1 MRQVVAQIP
10 CQTDQMLL
18 DKSDSKSAGGM
29 ILCYIEHQ
37 NEKRKAFP
45 MCINPDPTGYLN
57 LAENALLSGAA
68 SGITSI
74 PAASA
79 RNTRAKR
86 FQIIRKSM

>member
-1 MRQVVAQIP
+1 MTVPGALHISQRREMTIP
-10 CQTDQMLL
+10 CE
-18 DKSDSKSAGGM
+18 DSPKTF
-29 ILCYIEHQ
+29 I
-37 NEKRKAFP
+37 KKALALTSRF
-45 MCINPDPTGYLN
+45 MNSTAAEADPTGYLN
-57 LAENALLSGAA
+57 LAGNALLSIAA

>member
-1 MRQVVAQIP
+1 MTIP
-10 CQTDQMLL
+10 CE
-18 DKSDSKSAGGM
+18 DSPKTF
-29 ILCYIEHQ
+29 I
-37 NEKRKAFP
+37 KRALALTSRF
-45 MCINPDPTGYLN
+45 MNSTAVEADPTGYLN